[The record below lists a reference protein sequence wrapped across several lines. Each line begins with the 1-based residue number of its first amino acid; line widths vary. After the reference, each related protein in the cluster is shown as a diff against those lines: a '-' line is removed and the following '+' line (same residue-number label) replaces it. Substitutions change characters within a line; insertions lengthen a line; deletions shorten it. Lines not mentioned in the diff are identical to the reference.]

1 MSRKFPVN
9 KYEWIEDNEDNQFN
23 EDFIKNYNEESNNEY
38 FLGVYVKYAEK
49 LHELHN
55 NLPFSSK
62 KMKVEKVQMFIT
74 ILHYK
79 TEYVIHIRSV
89 KQALNHGLILKTFH
103 KVIKFDQNA
112 WLKPFIDMNINEY

>member
-9 KYEWIEDNEDNQFN
+9 KFEWIEDNEDNQFN
-23 EDFIKNYNEESNNEY
+23 EDFIKSYNEESNNEY
-38 FLGVYVKYAEK
+38 FLGVYVKYVEK

-55 NLPFSSK
+55 NLPFLSK
-62 KMKVEKVQMFIT
+62 KMKIEKVQMFIT

-79 TEYVIHIRSV
+79 TEYVIHIRNV
-89 KQALNHGLILKTFH
+89 KQALNHGLILETFR